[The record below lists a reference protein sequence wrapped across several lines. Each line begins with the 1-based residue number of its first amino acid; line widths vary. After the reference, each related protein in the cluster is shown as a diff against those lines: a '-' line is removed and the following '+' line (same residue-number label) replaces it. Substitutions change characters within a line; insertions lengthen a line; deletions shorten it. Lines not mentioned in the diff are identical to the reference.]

1 MEEEKKV
8 EIELRNLEIS
18 DYRELKHS
26 MIKSYENLKEEYWTE
41 VQVEKLLH
49 LFPEGQIC
57 VMVNNK
63 LVALA
68 LSIIIDYKKYG
79 DNHTYLQVTANET
92 FTSHDPEGD
101 ILYGIEI
108 FVDPEYRD
116 MRIGRRLYDARK
128 ELCENLNLRGI
139 VAGGRIPSYYQHS
152 EEMTPREYIR
162 KVKHKELY
170 DPILSFQISNDFHV
184 RKILKGYMPKDK
196 ESMEFATLIEWNNI
210 YYQEKMNLI
219 NEKKSIVRIG
229 IVQWQMR
236 NFEDMDKLF
245 EQVEFFIDA
254 ISGYQSDFVLF
265 PELFN
270 APLMARFNEL
280 PEAEAIRKLAE
291 FTEPSRRRFSEL
303 AVSYNINIITGSMP
317 YLENDKLK
325 NIGFVCRRN
334 GSFERYEKIHV
345 TPNELNTWG
354 MMGSDEIKVIDTD
367 CGKIGVLIC
376 YDVEFPEVPRIMAD
390 KGMQMLFVPFLTDTQ
405 NGYMRVRRCAQ
416 ARAIENECYVSIAG
430 CVGNLPRVANMDIQ
444 YAQSAVFTP
453 SDFAFP
459 TNGVKTEATPNT
471 EMTLIVDVDLD
482 LLKEL
487 HSYGSVRN
495 MKGRRKDL
503 YNLFYREKDQS

>member
-1 MEEEKKV
+1 MIENQEEKEVK
-8 EIELRNLEIS
+8 IELRNLELS
-18 DYRELKHS
+18 DYLELKHS

-41 VQVEKLLH
+41 KQVENLLH

-57 VMVNNK
+57 VLVNGK

-68 LSIIIDYKKYG
+68 LSIIIKYKKFG
-79 DNHTYLQVTANET
+79 DNHTYLQVTGNET
-92 FTSHDPEGD
+92 FSTHDPNGD
-101 ILYGIEI
+101 ILYGIEV

-116 MRIGRRLYDARK
+116 LRIGRRLYDARK

-139 VAGGRIPSYYQHS
+139 LAGGRIPSYHKYS
-152 EEMTPREYIR
+152 NEMTPREYIE
-162 KVKHKELY
+162 KVKYKELY

-184 RKILKGYMPKDK
+184 KKILKGYMPGDK
-196 ESMEFATLIEWNNI
+196 GSMEFATLIEWNNI
-210 YYQEKMNLI
+210 YYQEKTNLI
-219 NEKKSIVRIG
+219 NETKSIVRIG

-236 NFEDMDKLF
+236 NFEDLDKLF
-245 EQVEFFIDA
+245 EQLEFFIDA
-254 ISGYQSDFVLF
+254 ISGYQGDFVLF

-270 APLMARFNEL
+270 APLMARYNDL
-280 PEAEAIRKLAE
+280 PEPEAIRKLAE
-291 FTEPSRRRFSEL
+291 YTEPSRRRFSEL
-303 AVSYNINIITGSMP
+303 AISYNINIITGSMP
-317 YLENDKLK
+317 FVENEQLK
-325 NIGFVCRRN
+325 NIGFVCRRD
-334 GSFERYEKIHV
+334 GSFERYEKIHI
-345 TPNELNTWG
+345 TPNELHTWG
-354 MMGSDEIKVIDTD
+354 MVGSDEIKVIDTD

-390 KGMQMLFVPFLTDTQ
+390 KGMQLLFVPFLTDTQ

-430 CVGNLPRVANMDIQ
+430 CVGNLPRVSNMDIQ

-459 TNGVKTEATPNT
+459 TNGVKAEATPNT

-487 HSYGSVRN
+487 HSYGSVN
-495 MKGRRKDL
+495 NIKGRRKDL
-503 YNLFYREKDQS
+503 YNLSYKIK